1 MEVDLI
7 PILSTI
13 ILATTIV
20 TIVLAVGSYAAYKL
34 RDKQRA
40 GPAQGR
46 RYRGGRAAAPL
57 PTLRA
62 ATFTAALA

>member
-34 RDKQRA
+34 RDKKRA
-40 GPAQGR
+40 RRKLAAPAEEEEPLRPFR
-46 RYRGGRAAAPL
+46 RYAPRRS
-57 PTLRA
+57 TR
-62 ATFTAALA
+62 T